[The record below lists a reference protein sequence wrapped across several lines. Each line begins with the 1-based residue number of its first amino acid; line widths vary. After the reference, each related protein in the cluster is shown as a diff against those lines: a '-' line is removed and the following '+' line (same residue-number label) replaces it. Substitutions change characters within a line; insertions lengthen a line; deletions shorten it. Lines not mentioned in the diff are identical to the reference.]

1 MATTLPCYYG
11 VCLYFIEQQQVGEFR
26 PLSEDIK
33 VSAGQAVLKKSN
45 LWKLLQAMCHNY
57 CDFI

>member
-1 MATTLPCYYG
+1 MATTLPCYYR

-33 VSAGQAVLKKSN
+33 VSAGPGCAEKIQSLETAASDVPQ
-45 LWKLLQAMCHNY
+45 LL
-57 CDFI
+57 